1 MKKLKFIFSVLLCC
15 LILFSINSCKKDHLI
30 SEQIVPSQKF
40 TIEMA
45 KKWHSGSVSEKNSDG
60 MSISAASKRIRLEP
74 IWALA
79 TENILKDK
87 RQLVAVPLK
96 ASKKLPFGKSGFRK
110 LLVYRDKNNVI
121 KERIL
126 EVIFKEEDIISKK
139 PNLYKTA
146 TFSGKIILYDTN
158 LLLIGGRE
166 YENGKLTALI
176 NKVEKGANTVS
187 GFSQIC
193 FS

>member
-1 MKKLKFIFSVLLCC
+1 MKKLKIVFSILLCS

-30 SEQIVPSQKF
+30 SDQIVPSQKF
-40 TIEMA
+40 TIDMA
-45 KKWHSGSVSEKNSDG
+45 RKWHSESVNETSSTG
-60 MSISAASKRIRLEP
+60 MSISAVSKRISLEP

-126 EVIFKEEDIISKK
+126 EVIFKEEDVKNKK
-139 PNLYKTA
+139 PNLYKTV
-146 TFSGKIILYDTN
+146 TFSGKIIL
-158 LLLIGGRE
+158 
-166 YENGKLTALI
+166 
-176 NKVEKGANTVS
+176 
-187 GFSQIC
+187 
-193 FS
+193 